1 MKERGIT
8 IILRGDY
15 SPKGDGVKVR
25 VIPEGVDNEY
35 LYTAAVALI
44 HDISIEENRSIP
56 AVTATLCKKLYN
68 REVISVEE
76 EC

>member
-1 MKERGIT
+1 M
-8 IILRGDY
+8 
-15 SPKGDGVKVR
+15 R
-25 VIPEGVDNEY
+25 VSPEGVDNEY

-44 HDISIEENRSIP
+44 HDISIEENRSIH
-56 AVTATLCKKLYN
+56 AVAATLCKKLDN

>member
-8 IILRGDY
+8 IIIRGDY

-25 VIPEGVDNEY
+25 VSPEGVDNEY

-44 HDISIEENRSIP
+44 HDISIEENRSVP
-56 AVTATLCKKLYN
+56 AVVATLCRKLDN